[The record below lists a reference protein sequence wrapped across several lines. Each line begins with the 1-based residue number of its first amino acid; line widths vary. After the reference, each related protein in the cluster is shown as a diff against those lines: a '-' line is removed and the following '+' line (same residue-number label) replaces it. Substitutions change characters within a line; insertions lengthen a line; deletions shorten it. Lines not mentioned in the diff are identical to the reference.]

1 MLALPLFTPHQH
13 HRTESHSNIQLRTQ
27 QVIMFNCHHCCVQII
42 YLRRAQLCMCK
53 QRESFIFQKNMLKK
67 IYPNEKNKSIQIVM
81 MEILLKKNLNLYCN
95 RMLHKC
101 KKWSSNCCTLFSKVF
116 KTFSIPNSFVWPS
129 VDWKININFSNWRIK
144 WGQMSGKVGCSAKS
158 PSRVKVSKTVG

>member
-95 RMLHKC
+95 RMLHKY
-101 KKWSSNCCTLFSKVF
+101 KNGHQIVVPSFQRSSKPFLFQIALF
-116 KTFSIPNSFVWPS
+116 DPQLT
-129 VDWKININFSNWRIK
+129 
-144 WGQMSGKVGCSAKS
+144 GKS
-158 PSRVKVSKTVG
+158 T